1 MAALAMASLMVDPT
15 PPRIRASMARL
26 IALRNLYLVP
36 AAAEDRAALA
46 VIGQVDSVVANVTD
60 LFRRLSVK
68 AYREQRGLVQAEY
81 EDKLDTLAAALDRDY
96 LLDMLANPHLWDDP
110 EQRIRDVQLALDA
123 VNAQILRNIKQIN
136 SRRSLLFQV
145 KIDGL
150 MGPRKEREDWQR
162 AFDEALGNDKPA

>member
-1 MAALAMASLMVDPT
+1 MRAQARASSATLRAARRVGRGRHVIQINRRPPCREHALFNGFQVELQGLRLRPHREGKRRVPPRRRHLMAALAMASLMVDPT

-68 AYREQRGLVQAEY
+68 AY
-81 EDKLDTLAAALDRDY
+81 
-96 LLDMLANPHLWDDP
+96 
-110 EQRIRDVQLALDA
+110 
-123 VNAQILRNIKQIN
+123 
-136 SRRSLLFQV
+136 
-145 KIDGL
+145 
-150 MGPRKEREDWQR
+150 
-162 AFDEALGNDKPA
+162 